1 MKETIMQFFELVGI
15 SPEAPQTFPELAA
28 WFVYIF
34 VGVMLVLAVF
44 HVIGSIVNGFLNIR
58 R

>member
-1 MKETIMQFFELVGI
+1 MQETIMQFFEILGV
-15 SPEAPQTFPELAA
+15 SPEAPQTFPELVT

-34 VGVMLVLAVF
+34 VGIILVLAVF
-44 HVIGSIVNGFLNIR
+44 HVISSIVNAFMDIR

>member
-1 MKETIMQFFELVGI
+1 MQFFEILGV
-15 SPEAPQTFPELAA
+15 SPEAPQTFPELVT

-34 VGVMLVLAVF
+34 VGIILVLAVF
-44 HVIGSIVNGFLNIR
+44 HVISSIVNAFMDIR